1 MLYFYCQERA
11 QERHLMHL
19 KVHLV
24 EAGGCPI
31 IGACFNTNNKKSNE
45 TFIAKLF
52 NYLIGYSGPLD
63 DKLDLKLLLYCY
75 VLRLC
80 HKMTNVNYTY
90 PLSPEIIS
98 DCSRV
103 MI

>member
-1 MLYFYCQERA
+1 M
-11 QERHLMHL
+11 
-19 KVHLV
+19 
-24 EAGGCPI
+24 I
-31 IGACFNTNNKKSNE
+31 IDDNNVLNK
-45 TFIAKLF
+45 TLIAKLF
-52 NYLIGYSGPLD
+52 NYLIGYSGPPD